1 MPSLSPE
8 HGSGLG
14 AGEAAEVAATEAEG
28 ALPTTLRVAY
38 ALSALGFLGG
48 AASHVARGWAAAPD
62 DPSSPARHA
71 LFVAIDVLA
80 AAGMLWRPRWLVV
93 PFALL
98 FAHQLTTHGVQTASA
113 LRAGEAPLLVDG
125 LVSLFMPAV
134 FGLLIHN
141 AVRGRAKRAPLA
153 QT

>member
-8 HGSGLG
+8 QGSGLDADGAAEAAG
-14 AGEAAEVAATEAEG
+14 AGG
-28 ALPTTLRVAY
+28 ALPPALRVAY
-38 ALSALGFLGG
+38 ALCALGFLGG
-48 AASHVARGWAAAPD
+48 AASHVARGLAAAPD

-71 LFVAIDVLA
+71 LFVVIDVLA

-98 FAHQLTTHGVQTASA
+98 FAHQLTTHGAQTASA
-113 LRAGEAPLLVDG
+113 LRAGEAPLLVDA

-141 AVRGRAKRAPLA
+141 ALRGRTRPAPG
-153 QT
+153 